1 MPGSKTPDQ
10 NRIARNVRFNRNT
23 TEIGDHIFKYF
34 TRNNRVRTEF
44 GIITRVENQDILLPI
59 DVELLHKIAHFIFV
73 VADGIESE
81 ILVSV
86 HVVDVIPHGIQGDVC
101 LLVILHH
108 RLELIHSVVTPPAL
122 VEAYTQP

>member
-1 MPGSKTPDQ
+1 MYDSTETQQKSRITSSNISPEIIGSGQ
-10 NRIARNVRFNRNT
+10 
-23 TEIGDHIFKYF
+23 
-34 TRNNRVRTEF
+34 EF

-59 DVELLHKIAHFIFV
+59 DVELLHKSAHFIFV

-101 LLVILHH
+101 LLVVLHH
-108 RLELIHSVVTPPAL
+108 RLELIYSVVTPPAL
-122 VEAYTQP
+122 VETYTQP